1 MAENRLLINNL
12 LPSVQYPF
20 YRKIQEES
28 LEEPD
33 QFLAD
38 SPRSVINRLLTT
50 KLLEIEN
57 FPNQTGI
64 SSKDYYNN
72 LSDAKKEYFF
82 TNPQSVLILNQLR
95 NVYHIVKS
103 KNQRPSTPPPS
114 PAELRQR
121 IIFATPPRPSRRS
134 RKTLKRKS
142 RKNRK

>member
-1 MAENRLLINNL
+1 MAENRLLIDNL

-28 LEEPD
+28 LAEPD

-57 FPNQTGI
+57 FPNQTGV

-72 LSDAKKEYFF
+72 LSDAKKEFF
-82 TNPQSVLILNQLR
+82 FNHPQSVLILNELR
-95 NVYHIVKS
+95 RVYHLANPHI
-103 KNQRPSTPPPS
+103 QRPSTPPPS
-114 PAELRQR
+114 LAEQSRSK
-121 IIFATPPRPSRRS
+121 IFATPPRRS

>member
-1 MAENRLLINNL
+1 MAENRLLIDNL

-28 LEEPD
+28 LAEPD

-50 KLLEIEN
+50 KLLEIES

-72 LSDAKKEYFF
+72 LSDAKKEFFF
-82 TNPQSVLILNQLR
+82 THPQSVLILEELR
-95 NVYHIVKS
+95 RVYHLANPHI
-103 KNQRPSTPPPS
+103 QRPSTPPPS
-114 PAELRQR
+114 LAEQSRSK
-121 IIFATPPRPSRRS
+121 IFATPPRRS

>member
-1 MAENRLLINNL
+1 MAENRLLIDNL

-28 LEEPD
+28 LAEPD

-72 LSDAKKEYFF
+72 LSDAKKEFFF
-82 TNPQSVLILNQLR
+82 THPQSVLILEELR
-95 NVYHIVKS
+95 RVYHLANPHI
-103 KNQRPSTPPPS
+103 QRPSTPPPS
-114 PAELRQR
+114 LAEQSRSK
-121 IIFATPPRPSRRS
+121 IFATPPRRS

>member
-1 MAENRLLINNL
+1 MAENRLLIDNL

-28 LEEPD
+28 LAEPD

-38 SPRSVINRLLTT
+38 SPRSVINRLLAS
-50 KLLEIEN
+50 KILEIEN
-57 FPNQTGI
+57 FPNQTGL

-72 LSDAKKEYFF
+72 LSDAKKEFFF
-82 TNPQSVLILNQLR
+82 THPQSVLILEELR
-95 NVYHIVKS
+95 RVYHLANPHI
-103 KNQRPSTPPPS
+103 QRPSTPPPS
-114 PAELRQR
+114 LAEQSRSK
-121 IIFATPPRPSRRS
+121 IFATPPRPPRRS